1 MIVDI
6 KQLLSVLYTDRKLFE
21 ALFEKRNRLVGTH
34 EVNSLIA
41 EDKLDYLL
49 NAEILIQSDDCIE
62 LDDRVLSF
70 FEEFLETNEDVEIG
84 DVDELLINLKYN
96 IELYQN
102 EKDNEHS
109 RERYLAKIKRI
120 LKKIPNMILKN
131 LSLLQLHIGLT
142 YKTQSSHKNKILEL
156 EHYKL
161 KLDKL
166 MNIESKVQSSLS
178 HEEGFFNTVSSHES
192 VLLSLRLK
200 VRLRELRISLIELQ
214 KQVIEYINKTL
225 HKQHFFEHII
235 KLKEMKSA
243 LEIKEKTNIL
253 RLLKMETTP
262 LFMSKPQRIS
272 TLLDTEEVYEFGFSE
287 MVSKL
292 KHIIVDK
299 KVLASKAEELE
310 DSFFEAEEQLT
321 YMIDIQSLHDEFL
334 GLSKDLFSFI
344 NEKDFEF
351 EQSLEDKI
359 TLYCQLALMYESEY
373 EFDENKRMK
382 AEPYEYLYITP
393 KKTSIKELNEPSSAI

>member
-1 MIVDI
+1 MISDI
-6 KQLLSVLYTDRKLFE
+6 KQLLSLLYSERKLFE
-21 ALFEKRNRLVGTH
+21 SLFEKRNSLVGEH
-34 EVNSLIA
+34 ELSSVIH
-41 EDKLDYLL
+41 EEKLEFLV
-49 NAEILIQSDDCIE
+49 NAEVLSKSDGNIE
-62 LDDRVLSF
+62 LDERVLSF

-84 DVDELLINLKYN
+84 DVDELLINLRYN

-120 LKKIPNMILKN
+120 LKKIPNLILKN

-166 MNIESKVQSSLS
+166 MHIEQKVQKALS
-178 HEEGFFNTVSSHES
+178 NEESFFNTVASHES

-200 VRLRELRISLIELQ
+200 VRLRELRVSLIELQ

-243 LEIKEKTNIL
+243 LEIKEKTN
-253 RLLKMETTP
+253 LLSLLQTETTP

-272 TLLDTEEVYEFGFSE
+272 TLLDTEEVYEFGFDE
-287 MVSKL
+287 MVTKL
-292 KHIIVDK
+292 KHTLPAPHITV
-299 KVLASKAEELE
+299 AKAEAIDEAYFDAQEEAQFMVDTDALHE
-310 DSFFEAEEQLT
+310 EFMDSDL
-321 YMIDIQSLHDEFL
+321 
-334 GLSKDLFSFI
+334 DLFSFI
-344 NEKDFEF
+344 DAKEF
-351 EQSLEDKI
+351 TFDQSLEDKI
-359 TLYCQLALMYESEY
+359 SLYCQLALMYENDY
-373 EFDENKRMK
+373 EFLDKRLK
-382 AEPYEYLYITP
+382 TQQYEYLEIRA
-393 KKTSIKELNEPSSAI
+393 KRDMHELP

>member
-1 MIVDI
+1 MITDI
-6 KQLLSVLYTDRKLFE
+6 NRLLSVLYSDRKLFE
-21 ALFEKRNRLVGTH
+21 SLFEKRNRLVSAH
-34 EVNSLIA
+34 ELSFYID
-41 EDKLDYLL
+41 EDKLEYLL
-49 NAEILIQSDDCIE
+49 NAEILSQTDESIE
-62 LDDRVLSF
+62 LDERVLSF

-84 DVDELLINLKYN
+84 DVDELLINLRYN

-109 RERYLAKIKRI
+109 RERYLGKIKRI
-120 LKKIPNMILKN
+120 LKKIPNLILKN

-166 MNIESKVQSSLS
+166 MNIELKVQKALT
-178 HEEGFFNTVSSHES
+178 HEGSFFNMVSSHET

-200 VRLRELRISLIELQ
+200 VRLRELRVSLIELQ

-243 LEIKEKTNIL
+243 LEIKEKTN
-253 RLLKMETTP
+253 LLELLEMETTP

-272 TLLDTEEVYEFGFSE
+272 TFLDTEEVYEFGFTD
-287 MVSKL
+287 MVEKIRYIL
-292 KHIIVDK
+292 PTK
-299 KVLASKAEELE
+299 KVSISKVDELE
-310 DSFFEAEEQLT
+310 EAFFEAEEEEQ
-321 YMIDIQSLHDEFL
+321 YMIDTDALHNEFL
-334 GLSKDLFSFI
+334 NSKTDLFSFI
-344 NEKDFEF
+344 NEKEF
-351 EQSLEDKI
+351 TVEQTLEEKI
-359 TLYCQLALMYESEY
+359 TLYCQLALMYEREY
-373 EFDENKRMK
+373 EFSETRLKI
-382 AEPYEYLYITP
+382 EQYEYLDIRA
-393 KKTSIKELNEPSSAI
+393 KELNKDTLELT